1 MDTLVLTDSQDCPIG
16 YKAKDR
22 KGNEAQVQDAVFTS
36 GDESI
41 ATVIDDPNAPGG
53 KMVHAVGP
61 LGATAVTLTADADLG
76 EGVKP
81 IIGSF
86 AVIVNPGEAVVVE
99 LTAGT
104 PVEQGASG

>member
-22 KGNEAQVQDAVFTS
+22 KGNPATVQDPVFTS
-36 GDESI
+36 GDESVVTI
-41 ATVIDDPNAPGG
+41 IDDLANPGG
-53 KMVHAVGP
+53 KSAHAVGP
-61 LGATAVTLTADADLG
+61 LGATSVTFTGDADLG

-86 AVIVNPGEAVVVE
+86 AVIVNPGEATVIE
-99 LTAGT
+99 MTAGT
-104 PVEQGASG
+104 PVEQPA